1 MRIVSVIRRK
11 AGTDVTFDGV
21 EYRFRPEV
29 EGDFNSLHVAEV
41 DREDHVQRF
50 LAIPEGYRLHPDAFL
65 PEKPSREAELL
76 ANIQLLTEQV
86 EDLAERGS
94 NDYTTIAGLNSRV
107 EDLMA
112 ENKGLTAQVAELTAQ
127 LDKATAPASSDKP
140 AAKPKGK

>member
-29 EGDFNSLHVAEV
+29 EGDINSLHVAEV

-50 LAIPEGYRLHPDAFL
+50 LAIPEGYKLHPDAFL

-76 ANIQLLTEQV
+76 ADV
-86 EDLAERGS
+86 EDLQALLAEEAGRNKAFVAAIAER
-94 NDYTTIAGLNSRV
+94 DATI
-107 EDLMA
+107 
-112 ENKGLTAQVAELTAQ
+112 AELTTQ

-140 AAKPKGK
+140 ATKPKGK